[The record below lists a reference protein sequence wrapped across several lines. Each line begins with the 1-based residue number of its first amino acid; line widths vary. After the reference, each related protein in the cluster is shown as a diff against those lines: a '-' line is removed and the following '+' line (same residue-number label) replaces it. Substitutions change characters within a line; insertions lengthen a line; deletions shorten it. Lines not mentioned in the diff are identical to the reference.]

1 MNIKPSIFCAI
12 AILTLAIS
20 PRMQAQEPTPAEP
33 MPRVPQAKTL
43 SEPAKIAVYQTAGA
57 PADPKVPVRWNRY
70 HDYALATEL
79 LQKLAAAHPNHFRLQ
94 SIGKSY
100 RGREMWVATLSN
112 FEQGKLDEKAG
123 FWIDGGIHANEIQ
136 ASEVVLY
143 TAWYLAEMNG
153 RSPFITKLLD
163 ERVFYLLP
171 MMSPDSRDAHM
182 HEPNTTHSPRSGQV
196 PVDDDLD
203 GLFDEDG
210 SDDLDGDGHITQ
222 MRIRD
227 AHGTHVPHE
236 DYPELM
242 VRAGAEERGTY
253 RLLGSEGIDNDADG
267 EVNEDGVGYYDPN
280 RDFPWNWQPASVQR
294 GSYRYPL
301 AVPENR
307 LMSEFVL
314 AHPNIAGAQSYHNA
328 AGMILRGPGAK
339 NDKIARQDLAIY
351 DRLGKEG
358 ELLLPGYKYLECATG
373 LYEAHGTEFDWFYG
387 MLGVFGF
394 TNELNTPYNMFGN
407 HEGSFFGN
415 QETLHL
421 FNRRLLFEDGFIP
434 WHEVEHPQYG
444 KIEVG
449 GMAKNWVR
457 QPASFMLEEECHR
470 NMAFTLYHADQM
482 PLVEIESIAVKPLAG
497 DVQEVTAVIVNE
509 KLIPTRTA
517 HDVAKKINPPDR
529 VQLSGT
535 DLEVLTAFTADDAT
549 FDDPTEH
556 ARRPHDLRIDTIR
569 RPAPLYVRW
578 LVTGKE
584 PFTVTVRSL
593 KGGVASRVSKQEE
606 TTE

>member
-1 MNIKPSIFCAI
+1 MNVKTNISCGTL
-12 AILTLAIS
+12 ILALALS
-20 PRMQAQEPTPAEP
+20 PCLFAQEPKP
-33 MPRVPQAKTL
+33 M

-57 PADPKVPVRWNRY
+57 PADPKVPARWNLY
-70 HDYALATEL
+70 HDYAMATEL
-79 LQKLAAAHPNHFRLQ
+79 LQHLAKAHPNHVRLQ
-94 SIGKSY
+94 SIGKSIG
-100 RGREMWVATLSN
+100 GREMWVATISN
-112 FEQGKLDEKAG
+112 FAQGKEEEKAG
-123 FWIDGGIHANEIQ
+123 MWIDGGIHANEIQ
-136 ASEVVLY
+136 ATEVVLY

-153 RSPFITKLLD
+153 RSPFITKLLN
-163 ERVFYLLP
+163 ERVFYQLP

-182 HEPNTTHSPRSGQV
+182 YKPNNTHSPRSGQL
-196 PVDDDLD
+196 PVDDDRD
-203 GLFDEDG
+203 GLLDEDG
-210 SDDLDGDGHITQ
+210 PDDLDGDGHITQ

-227 AHGTHVPHE
+227 PRGTHKPHD

-242 VRAGAEERGTY
+242 VRAGADERGTY
-253 RLLGSEGIDNDADG
+253 RLLGTEGIDNDGDG
-267 EVNEDGVGYYDPN
+267 EVNEDGDGFYDPN
-280 RDFPWNWQPASVQR
+280 RDFPWNWQPESVQS

-339 NDKIARQDLAIY
+339 NDKITGSDLAVY

-358 ELLLPGYKYLECATG
+358 EQLLPGYKYLECATG

-407 HEGSFFGN
+407 HEGNFFGN
-415 QETLHL
+415 QDTLHF
-421 FNRRLLFEDGFIP
+421 FNKRLLFEDGFIP
-434 WHEVEHPQYG
+434 WHEVDHPKYG
-444 KIEVG
+444 KVEVG

-482 PLVEIESIAVKPLAG
+482 PKVEIESVTVRPLG
-497 DVQEVTAVIVNE
+497 DDVQEVTAVIANN

-517 HDVAKKINPPDR
+517 HDVAKKINPPDHI
-529 VQLSGT
+529 QITGENLK
-535 DLEVLTAFTADDAT
+535 VLTAFTADNAT
-549 FDDPTEH
+549 FDEPTEH
-556 ARRPHDLRIDTIR
+556 ARRSSDLRIDTIR
-569 RPAPLYVRW
+569 RQDPIYVRW
-578 LVTGKE
+578 LVSGKA

-593 KGGVASRVSKQEE
+593 KGGMVQRASQEE
-606 TTE
+606 ETKK